1 MFAVIIILFMIVGFT
16 LCGLW
21 AHSGTAKQR
30 RAEAAAAEAAAQR
43 RQQQEQQRAE
53 ARQKRQQEAEQK
65 QQEAE
70 AKRQQAEQRRQ
81 ARRAQQ
87 EADRAAKLEAAR
99 EMAELKERQLAAARE
114 LVRVQMMAY
123 ERRGTIS
130 NPVLPVDD
138 TDAEAPQTPPEDAQE
153 APTAA
158 QAVTLEEFAAAHAE
172 PAQEAAQAVTDAPKP
187 FAGQAVAFTGR
198 LSRSGMTRREAAE
211 KVRQAGGRAYDKGMP
226 AGTTLLVVGDKPGM
240 CKMDKADEW
249 IGQVR
254 KITEAQFLEMFAA

>member
-21 AHSGTAKQR
+21 AYSGTAKQR

-53 ARQKRQQEAEQK
+53 ARQ
-65 QQEAE
+65 
-70 AKRQQAEQRRQ
+70 KRQQAEQRRQ

>member
-30 RAEAAAAEAAAQR
+30 HAEAAAAEAAAQR
-43 RQQQEQQRAE
+43 RQQQEQQRTE

-130 NPVLPVDD
+130 VDD
-138 TDAEAPQTPPEDAQE
+138 TADAEAPQTPPEDAQE

-240 CKMDKADEW
+240 CKLDKADEW